1 MLTSSVHLFLPSTS
15 HGLTILIADS
25 TTFPYRLR
33 TRMAY
38 VQTSE
43 KSLEEKRQHCTYLRQ
58 PPLTRKRLSSKIIS
72 LTKCRYQSGPS
83 LRKCAC
89 PPWLLIEQRSF
100 LTKACATRRHSLE
113 VFRHWPQFDSR
124 AYGHHTNRPSFA
136 RLSTFGSLHS
146 ISPTSSTAQNP
157 TTFALSSSTA
167 HNSGAF
173 AKTEIFWL
181 PFPAAECALPTCC

>member
-1 MLTSSVHLFLPSTS
+1 MLTSSVHPFLPCPS

-25 TTFPYRLR
+25 ITFPYRLR
-33 TRMAY
+33 TRIAY

-43 KSLEEKRQHCTYLRQ
+43 RSLEEKRKHCTYLCQ
-58 PPLTRKRLSSKIIS
+58 PPLTKKRLSSRVIS
-72 LTKCRYQSGPS
+72 LMKCRYQSSPS

-89 PPWLLIEQRSF
+89 PPWLLIERRSS
-100 LTKACATRRHSLE
+100 LTKACAPRRHSLG

-157 TTFALSSSTA
+157 TTFAPSSSTA
-167 HNSGAF
+167 HKSGAF
-173 AKTEIFWL
+173 TKTEVFWL
-181 PFPAAECALPTCC
+181 PFTAAECALPTCC